1 MKMKRIIAGLM
12 AFAMLFG
19 MAYADNGIISKVVNT
34 VSVSAE
40 TLDNGLTMAQ
50 ELQLQAVI
58 KV

>member
-1 MKMKRIIAGLM
+1 MKKILAGIM
-12 AFAMLFG
+12 AFTMLFG
-19 MAYADNGIISKVVNT
+19 MAYADNGIISEMVNT